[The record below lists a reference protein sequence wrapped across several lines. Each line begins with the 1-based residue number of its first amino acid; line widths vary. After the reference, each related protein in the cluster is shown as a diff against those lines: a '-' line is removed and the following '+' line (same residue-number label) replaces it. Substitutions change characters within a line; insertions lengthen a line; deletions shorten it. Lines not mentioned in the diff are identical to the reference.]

1 MPRFASL
8 VVQVLLIVAFWNNNQ
23 YYTMIYK
30 KPFNRLQYEAP
41 GVTSV
46 EVGVQNPLATSDPEI
61 IIDPIVD
68 EEQDW

>member
-1 MPRFASL
+1 M
-8 VVQVLLIVAFWNNNQ
+8 
-23 YYTMIYK
+23 TYK
-30 KPFNRLQYEAP
+30 KPLNRLQYEAP